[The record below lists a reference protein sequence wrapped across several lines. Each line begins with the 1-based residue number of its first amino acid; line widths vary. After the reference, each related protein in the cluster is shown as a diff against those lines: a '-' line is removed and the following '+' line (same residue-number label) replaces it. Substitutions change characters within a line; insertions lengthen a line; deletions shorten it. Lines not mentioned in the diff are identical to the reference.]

1 MPDTSI
7 VVDQGYPGQDLTLT
21 IDASLQVAVEQE
33 LLATWIADRAKQV
46 SAVVMDPYT
55 GEIYAY
61 GSYPSYDEN
70 DYQAIASKDPSRF
83 IDPIASSV
91 FEPGSVFKMLT
102 SIAALGR
109 GVVTTKTIVRDT
121 GILTLD
127 GGRSHV
133 DDADHR
139 PMGKMTFQ
147 DAIAYSRNVVAA
159 KVALELGNTT
169 AKSARILYDTW
180 RRLGFG
186 SPTGIDVANEVGGLM
201 RDPSQHR
208 WAEVDVANGAFGQG
222 VAVTPIQLAQA
233 YAAMVNGGTLV
244 QPRLV
249 KAVGD
254 AETAP
259 VYKGRVITPG
269 LSDTLRKL
277 MRHVVT
283 KVPFYRTR
291 TLIPGFDVGGKTG
304 TAQIWDSEK
313 GRWKVNLFNYSFI
326 GYIGRQVGHP
336 DLIVAVRIEEGT
348 PTVVRLGHLEMP
360 VMSFELFR
368 RIAHNAIN
376 TPDLLTDTHPIPADA
391 TQDEASP
398 DPADTGSRPGRRR
411 RVADRG
417 RPVTAGCATLAAVT
431 NHGRSPGHGSPDR
444 RPGAVPPRTR
454 QPGPPHLTADDIV
467 AATGGTLL
475 RRSDRPI
482 RRAAVNSRLV
492 EPGMLFA
499 ALAGERTDGHRYL
512 AQAVAAGA
520 SALLVGHS
528 PREDADE
535 PSLEALGDVS
545 VVEVADPL
553 RGLQAIA
560 AAWRRRFAPLV
571 VGITGS
577 IAKTS
582 TKEAVAAVL
591 ARRFTTLR
599 TEGNQNNEIGLP
611 LTVLRLGP
619 EHGAAVLEMGMYV
632 GGEIR
637 DLAAI
642 GQPAIGVVTAVQP
655 VHLSRIGS
663 LDAIEDAK
671 AELVESLPAAADGG
685 VAILNADDPRVR
697 RMAARTAARS
707 MTYGFADDAE
717 VRATGIETLGLDGMR
732 FRLRT
737 PVGERTVTTRGL
749 GRMAVHN
756 ALAGAAVGLAAGM
769 SLDEI
774 APGLVDAGA
783 APHRATVVRAGG
795 VVIIDDAYNASPGSM
810 RAALEMLAGIPGRRI
825 AVLGEML
832 ELGSAHAA
840 GHREVGEA
848 AGRAVDLLLVV
859 HGAVG
864 GPAEGIVEGARAA
877 GMAFGS
883 VVPVPD
889 AGSAVAMLRGRLGE
903 GDVVLVKASR
913 GVELEHVVDDLVA
926 LLGGPEPIP

>member
-1 MPDTSI
+1 MLGRTDSRARALVVLVAFVIVAGSLGARLAYWQVVRRDELAALAVSQSSMVYEVPSRRGSIYDRTGTVLLATSVSRDLLAAYPSLLTPARRLQVAERLVQLLGLEGQAAVDLTAKMTSDASYKILARNLDPSLSDEIRNEMSGDDPELSGLQLDPEQFRVYPQPGGGPDSTLAAQVLGFVNRQGQGQYGIEQYYQDQLAGMARRIAAQKDATGNPVPDTSV
-7 VVDQGYPGQDLTLT
+7 VVDPGYPGQDLTLT

-33 LLATWIADRAKQV
+33 LLAAWIADRAKQV

-55 GEIYAY
+55 GEVYAY

-121 GILTLD
+121 GVLTLD

-139 PMGKMTFQ
+139 PMGRMTFQ

-180 RRLGFG
+180 RQLGFG

-259 VYKGRVITPG
+259 VYKGRVMTPG

-326 GYIGRQVGHP
+326 GYIGRQAGHP

-391 TQDEASP
+391 IEDDAAP
-398 DPADTGSRPGRRR
+398 DPADTA
-411 RVADRG
+411 ADQ
-417 RPVTAGCATLAAVT
+417 AGDDASQT
-431 NHGRSPGHGSPDR
+431 
-444 RPGAVPPRTR
+444 
-454 QPGPPHLTADDIV
+454 TAD
-467 AATGGTLL
+467 
-475 RRSDRPI
+475 P
-482 RRAAVNSRLV
+482 
-492 EPGMLFA
+492 
-499 ALAGERTDGHRYL
+499 
-512 AQAVAAGA
+512 
-520 SALLVGHS
+520 
-528 PREDADE
+528 
-535 PSLEALGDVS
+535 
-545 VVEVADPL
+545 
-553 RGLQAIA
+553 
-560 AAWRRRFAPLV
+560 
-571 VGITGS
+571 
-577 IAKTS
+577 
-582 TKEAVAAVL
+582 
-591 ARRFTTLR
+591 
-599 TEGNQNNEIGLP
+599 
-611 LTVLRLGP
+611 
-619 EHGAAVLEMGMYV
+619 
-632 GGEIR
+632 
-637 DLAAI
+637 
-642 GQPAIGVVTAVQP
+642 
-655 VHLSRIGS
+655 
-663 LDAIEDAK
+663 
-671 AELVESLPAAADGG
+671 
-685 VAILNADDPRVR
+685 
-697 RMAARTAARS
+697 
-707 MTYGFADDAE
+707 
-717 VRATGIETLGLDGMR
+717 
-732 FRLRT
+732 
-737 PVGERTVTTRGL
+737 
-749 GRMAVHN
+749 
-756 ALAGAAVGLAAGM
+756 
-769 SLDEI
+769 
-774 APGLVDAGA
+774 
-783 APHRATVVRAGG
+783 
-795 VVIIDDAYNASPGSM
+795 
-810 RAALEMLAGIPGRRI
+810 
-825 AVLGEML
+825 
-832 ELGSAHAA
+832 
-840 GHREVGEA
+840 
-848 AGRAVDLLLVV
+848 
-859 HGAVG
+859 
-864 GPAEGIVEGARAA
+864 
-877 GMAFGS
+877 
-883 VVPVPD
+883 
-889 AGSAVAMLRGRLGE
+889 
-903 GDVVLVKASR
+903 
-913 GVELEHVVDDLVA
+913 
-926 LLGGPEPIP
+926 